1 MLCIRGTIAMAL
13 CPYWRCYYIER
24 NLKILHLSNQTLFY
38 NTTSNQDAIAAIPNL
53 ADLDGLAAQGI
64 QDLESHSLFVNGFLL
79 FQSA

>member
-1 MLCIRGTIAMAL
+1 MAL

-64 QDLESHSLFVNGFLL
+64 QDLESHSLFVNGFFTFSICMISFL
-79 FQSA
+79 